1 MASSPPLLVV
11 LAGPNGAGKSTAA
24 PRLLRGALA
33 VEEFVNADTIA
44 AGLSAFRADD
54 VAFAAGRLMLR
65 RIRALAT
72 ARADFAFETTLATRS
87 YAPWL
92 REQRQAGY
100 LVHIAFLALHA
111 PELAVARVAER
122 VASGGHDVPEDV
134 VRRRFVRGLR
144 NLLTIYDGA
153 VDTWEVLDN
162 SEVAAPRLIARHAGA
177 QEIEVL
183 DSAAWDRLAGWAR

>member
-24 PRLLRGALA
+24 PRLLRGALS

-65 RIRALAT
+65 RIRALAA

-92 REQRQAGY
+92 RAQRRAGY
-100 LVHIAFLALHA
+100 RTHVLFLALDSPA
-111 PELAVARVAER
+111 LAVARVAAR
-122 VASGGHDVPEDV
+122 VASGGHDVPEAV
-134 VRRRFVRGLR
+134 VRRRFAAGLS
-144 NLLTIYDGA
+144 NLLALYDDA
-153 VDTWEVLDN
+153 VDSWEMLDN
-162 SEVAAPRLIARHAGA
+162 SAATAPRPIARRRVGLGL
-177 QEIEVL
+177 EVL
-183 DSAAWDRLAGWAR
+183 DSAAWGKLRKEAR